1 MKITYIKKDKRLIFE
16 IEEDIDECCVQKIRR
31 RIDNEIQR
39 YMPKEVIF
47 DFSNVSFMESAG
59 IGLIMRRNKLINMI
73 GGELKIA
80 NVNTQIQKIF
90 EMSGLLR
97 LIPVEQKDKK
107 EVQYD

>member
-47 DFSNVSFMESAG
+47 DFSNVSFMDSAG
-59 IGLIMRRNKLINMI
+59 IGLIIGRYKLINMI

-107 EVQYD
+107 EV

>member
-39 YMPKEVIF
+39 YIPKEVIF
-47 DFSNVSFMESAG
+47 DFSNVSFMDSAG
-59 IGLIMRRNKLINMI
+59 IGLIIGRYKLINMI

>member
-47 DFSNVSFMESAG
+47 DFSNVSFMDRAG
-59 IGLIMRRNKLINMI
+59 IGLIIGRYKLINMI

>member
-47 DFSNVSFMESAG
+47 DFSNVYFMDSAG
-59 IGLIMRRNKLINMI
+59 IGLIIGRYKLINMI

>member
-47 DFSNVSFMESAG
+47 DFSNVSFMDSSG
-59 IGLIMRRNKLINMI
+59 IGLIIGRYKLINMI

-90 EMSGLLR
+90 EISGLLR

>member
-47 DFSNVSFMESAG
+47 DFSNVSFMDSAG
-59 IGLIMRRNKLINMI
+59 IGLIIGRYKLINMI

-97 LIPVEQKDKK
+97 LIPVEQKDKQ